1 MEFHYYYLQSL
12 SVELPEMEGMSDG
25 PSPSPSSD
33 MDVYESQLNQLQEH
47 LVAAMLEN
55 QQLSKLASEKVVSVN
70 KMYVRIFPL
79 SFPI

>member
-1 MEFHYYYLQSL
+1 
-12 SVELPEMEGMSDG
+12 MSDG

-70 KMYVRIFPL
+70 KM
-79 SFPI
+79 